1 MRACA
6 TTLDSELS
14 EKELEYITGLM
25 KTEGLTDQHLEIG
38 TAAGGTLWRL
48 MQSYPDESRPQFV
61 VVDPMTYFENQYE
74 LVKENLRQHDLD
86 AETVD
91 FRLGKSYELFKQASD
106 KGEQYDFIFI
116 DGSHKY
122 RYVMKDLC
130 WTRLLR
136 PGGMLCMH
144 DYHPNTAGVIKAADF
159 FLKRYDNYRKLD
171 LIDSLLVIKKE
182 RLSDHKEVSHLNM
195 LTSSVSSFVMQLQN
209 SINKR
214 ISGKR

>member
-25 KTEGLTDQHLEIG
+25 KTEGLTEQHLEIG

-48 MQSYPDESRPQFV
+48 MQSYPDEMRPQFV
-61 VVDPMTYFENQYE
+61 VVDPMTYFENQQE
-74 LVKENLRQHDLD
+74 LVKDNLRQHGLD
-86 AETVD
+86 AGSVD
-91 FRLGKSYELFKQASD
+91 FRLGKSHELFKQALD

-136 PGGMLCMH
+136 PGGVLCMH
-144 DYHPNTAGVIKAADF
+144 DYHASTAGVIKAADW
-159 FLKRYDNYRKLD
+159 FLKRYSNYRKLD
-171 LIDSLLVIKKE
+171 LVDKLMVIKKE
-182 RLSDHKEVSHLNM
+182 KPSDCKEVSYFNL
-195 LTSSVSSFVMQLQN
+195 LTSSISGFLMQLQN
-209 SINKR
+209 SIKKR
-214 ISGKR
+214 M

>member
-14 EKELEYITGLM
+14 ENELQYITGLM
-25 KTEGLTDQHLEIG
+25 KSEGLTDQHLEIG

-61 VVDPMTYFENQYE
+61 VVDPMTYFENQQA
-74 LVKENLRQHDLD
+74 LVKDNLRQHNLD
-86 AETVD
+86 AESVD
-91 FRLGKSYELFKQASD
+91 FRVGKSYELFKQALD

-136 PGGMLCMH
+136 PGGVLCMH
-144 DYHPNTAGVIKAADF
+144 DYHVNTSGVIKAADW
-159 FLKRYDNYRKLD
+159 FLRRYNNYRKLD
-171 LIDSLLVIKKE
+171 LIDTLMVIKKE
-182 RLSDHKEVSHLNM
+182 KLSDHKEVGRLNM
-195 LTSSVSSFVMQLQN
+195 LMASISGFLMQLKS
-209 SINKR
+209 SIKKR
-214 ISGKR
+214 LASKH